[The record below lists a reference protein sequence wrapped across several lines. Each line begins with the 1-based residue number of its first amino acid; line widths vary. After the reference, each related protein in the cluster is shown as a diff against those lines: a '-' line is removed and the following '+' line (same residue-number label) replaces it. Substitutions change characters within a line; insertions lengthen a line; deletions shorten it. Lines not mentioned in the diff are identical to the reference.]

1 MKRGK
6 KSEQLCTVVNYLD
19 YELSKYKKQVKKM
32 CTGDVVKHRRWGD
45 IGLVTQIS
53 PSKREIKVLWH
64 CGDHSWTL
72 IQSNEVISECKR
84 SSN

>member
-1 MKRGK
+1 
-6 KSEQLCTVVNYLD
+6 
-19 YELSKYKKQVKKM
+19 M